1 VTDRLVIH
9 PELTWTGDRF
19 ESGRQIVVAPD
30 GTIADIGGIT
40 EPVTD
45 HGTWPDRAVMPG
57 MVNTHSHAFQRGLR
71 GRGELFPGTAGSFWT
86 WRETMYELVEAMDEP
101 TIYGLSHRAFTE
113 MLRAGITTVG
123 EFHYLHHDR
132 TGSSYAFDEVVLRA
146 AADAGIRIALLNV
159 FYKTGGI
166 GAALQGGQ
174 LRFWTAS
181 LDEYWSQIDGLG
193 SVLDPRTQTLGV
205 AAHSIR
211 AVPLDLLTALHEES
225 RRRGLVF
232 HMHVEEQPAEIAD
245 CVAAYDARPMALLNS
260 RLAIDERFC
269 AVHCTHT
276 ASQDM
281 AAFVAAGGTVCV
293 CPLTEANL
301 GDGIP
306 DLPAMQGRVSLGT
319 DSNLR
324 ISFADEMRLLEY
336 AQRLKTE
343 SRGVFVDETGRCG
356 AALWRAATVN
366 GARALGVD
374 AGELRAGAAADFIT
388 LDLAAPALAGWTPE
402 TLLDSFV
409 FGAGSEVIAEVYV
422 GGRVARPS
430 ER

>member
-1 VTDRLVIH
+1 MTDRLVIH

-19 ESGRQIVVAPD
+19 ESGRQIVIEPD
-30 GTIADIGGIT
+30 GTIGDIGPAEAGARA
-40 EPVTD
+40 
-45 HGTWPDRAVMPG
+45 WPDRAVLPG
-57 MVNTHSHAFQRGLR
+57 MVNAHSHAFQRGLR
-71 GRGELFPGTAGSFWT
+71 GRGELFPKGTGSFWS
-86 WRETMYELVEAMDEP
+86 WRETMYELVGSMDEP
-101 TIYGLSHRAFTE
+101 TFYNLSHNAFKE

-123 EFHYLHHDR
+123 EFHYLHHDQ
-132 TGSSYAFDEVVLRA
+132 TGSGYRFDEVVLRA
-146 AADAGIRIALLNV
+146 AVDAGIRIALLNV
-159 FYKTGGI
+159 FYTTGGI

-181 LDEYWSQIDGLG
+181 LEEYWSQLDALAG
-193 SVLDPRTQTLGV
+193 VLEPGTQTLGV

-211 AVPLDLLTALHEES
+211 AVPLDLLGALHEES

-245 CVAAYDARPMALLNS
+245 CVAAYDANPMAVLNS

-276 ASQDM
+276 TTPDM
-281 AAFVAAGGTVCV
+281 EAFAAAGGTVCV

-306 DLPAMQGRVSLGT
+306 NRHSPDRVSLGT
-319 DSNLR
+319 DANLR
-324 ISFADEMRLLEY
+324 ISFADEMRMLEY
-336 AQRLKTE
+336 AQRLHTG
-343 SRGVFVDETGRCG
+343 SRGVFVDDAGRCG

-374 AGELRAGAAADFIT
+374 AGELRTGAAADFIT
-388 LDLAAPALAGWTPE
+388 LDLTAPALAGWTPE

-422 GGRVARPS
+422 GGVARLTS
-430 ER
+430 R